1 MATLSVRAPAAVQL
15 VRPFGYGRVRESTVN
30 AANAIKKTKRR
41 LLKLYV
47 IEFPPVRCRILRSL
61 LPPARKGSLPV
72 RLPPWLH
79 LRRELSTELVP
90 KRGRI
95 RQRNV
100 ARSTHKVGIGR
111 QHILR
116 RNEEWNAANSLPH

>member
-30 AANAIKKTKRR
+30 AANAIEKTKRR

-61 LPPARKGSLPV
+61 LPPVRKGTAYQSDY
-72 RLPPWLH
+72 
-79 LRRELSTELVP
+79 RRGFSGFIFGGNCQL
-90 KRGRI
+90 
-95 RQRNV
+95 N
-100 ARSTHKVGIGR
+100 
-111 QHILR
+111 
-116 RNEEWNAANSLPH
+116 